1 MPRLPASLGSWTAR
15 AAPRPAA
22 SASVVCSSP
31 FHSSAH
37 ARSHVGSNPVP
48 IPPTVQIE
56 LPAALAAAAPA
67 AAAQQAIVRGPK
79 GQLAVAL
86 ASFVRLQKQ
95 QQLVEG
101 QAPDREHYVLDVENP
116 LVKHQRAVWGLT
128 RALLANAVRGVSEG
142 YTLPIR
148 LVGVGYRATVENV
161 ESALG
166 APRSDKDPKQRL
178 NLKLGFAH
186 PVLIDLP
193 PDVLATTPAPNA
205 VELSGIDKQRV
216 GQVAAQIRAWRVP
229 EPYNASPLP
238 LPLAGSRSSR
248 SHLLTSRREK
258 GFSLATS
265 RFGGRKSRRSS
276 LHAFNP
282 LNPEDALRR
291 DESICSRC
299 ACARASCP
307 AGRPSLPLPAG
318 VLVEI
323 V

>member
-148 LVGVGYRATVENV
+148 LVGVGYRATVENI
-161 ESALG
+161 ESAPG

-193 PDVLATTPAPNA
+193 LDVLATTPAPNA

-229 EPYNASPLP
+229 EPYN
-238 LPLAGSRSSR
+238 GKGIFVGDEQI
-248 SHLLTSRREK
+248 RRKEVK
-258 GFSLATS
+258 
-265 RFGGRKSRRSS
+265 KK
-276 LHAFNP
+276 
-282 LNPEDALRR
+282 
-291 DESICSRC
+291 
-299 ACARASCP
+299 
-307 AGRPSLPLPAG
+307 
-318 VLVEI
+318 
-323 V
+323 